1 LSYPDY
7 ALILFFTK
15 RVILNP
21 LVVKDR
27 LLRAGG
33 KKTSPEWKVSS
44 FKQFRIILNWKKEK
58 RQAASYK
65 LDNWQAWD
73 YIRLNRKDN
82 MKVKEAAAITG
93 SMTRTSK
100 MPGLSYSLPA
110 WECKTGSKL
119 RKIKNSVC
127 SMCYALK
134 GNYTRYKA
142 IKAAQYVRLAALN
155 DARWTAAMVTQV
167 KRQKYF
173 RWHDA
178 GDVQDL
184 QHLEKIFEV
193 CRLTPET
200 RHWMPTREAWIKDH
214 LDRAPANLV
223 IRFSPPMINQRND
236 SWPNSSMV
244 VDKGFH
250 TCPAPAQGGKCG
262 SCRQCWDPAIK
273 VVSYGK
279 H

>member
-1 LSYPDY
+1 
-7 ALILFFTK
+7 
-15 RVILNP
+15 
-21 LVVKDR
+21 
-27 LLRAGG
+27 
-33 KKTSPEWKVSS
+33 
-44 FKQFRIILNWKKEK
+44 
-58 RQAASYK
+58 
-65 LDNWQAWD
+65 
-73 YIRLNRKDN
+73 
-82 MKVKEAAAITG
+82 MKVKEAQQYTG

-142 IKAAQYVRLAALN
+142 IKAAQYVRLKTLTNKLWVEAF
-155 DARWTAAMVTQV
+155 VVQI
-167 KRQKYF
+167 KRQEYF

-178 GDVQDL
+178 GDVQNL
-184 QHLEKIFEV
+184 EHLNKIFEV
-193 CRLTPET
+193 CEATPDT
-200 RHWMPTREAWIKDH
+200 KHWMPTREAWIKDH
-214 LDRAPANLV
+214 LDRKPANLV
-223 IRFSPPMINQRND
+223 IRFSPPMIGQENS

-244 VDKGFH
+244 VTEGAS
-250 TCPAPAQGGKCG
+250 CPAPSQGGKCG
-262 SCRQCWDPAIK
+262 DCRACWDPSVK